1 MGYGVVAR
9 YEEGFVVG
17 GCRGYKNM
25 EVISE
30 RAKLVALDEGMQ
42 LARRLKIQDNTIMGQ
57 YVQET
62 CRKLE
67 IFVLADVM
75 MTPEAVTG

>member
-1 MGYGVVAR
+1 MGCGVITR

-17 GCRGYKNM
+17 SCGGYKNM

-42 LARRLKIQDNTIMGQ
+42 LARRLKI
-57 YVQET
+57 
-62 CRKLE
+62 
-67 IFVLADVM
+67 
-75 MTPEAVTG
+75 

>member
-1 MGYGVVAR
+1 MGYGVIAR

-42 LARRLKIQDNTIMGQ
+42 LARRLKIQ
-57 YVQET
+57 
-62 CRKLE
+62 KLE
-67 IFVLADVM
+67 MFVLADVM
-75 MTPEAVTG
+75 MTPRSSNRLDDFMCKFV

>member
-1 MGYGVVAR
+1 MGYGVIAR

-25 EVISE
+25 E
-30 RAKLVALDEGMQ
+30 
-42 LARRLKIQDNTIMGQ
+42 
-57 YVQET
+57 ET

-67 IFVLADVM
+67 MFVLADVM
-75 MTPEAVTG
+75 MTPRSSNRLDDFMCKFV

>member
-1 MGYGVVAR
+1 MGYGVIAR

-42 LARRLKIQDNTIMGQ
+42 LARRLKIQ
-57 YVQET
+57 
-62 CRKLE
+62 KLE
-67 IFVLADVM
+67 MVVLTDVM
-75 MTPEAVTG
+75 MTHRSSNRLDDFMCKF